1 MAFWPF
7 MGNEVNAAAGRAA
20 LAAFDTGLWGR
31 HHPAIGQSWQRAWNV
46 IVPFYDFPGDVQGRS
61 FAAVS
66 AGQPMLCCHRR
77 ACT

>member
-7 MGNEVNAAAGRAA
+7 MGNDVDAAAGKAA

-46 IVPFYDFPGDVQGRS
+46 VGPFSDFPGD
-61 FAAVS
+61 A
-66 AGQPMLCCHRR
+66 
-77 ACT
+77 